1 MIEVILITG
10 RTISQGEA
18 LERGK
23 LYDAYTDAVA
33 ICELDPEDMERLSI
47 TEGDTVKVST
57 ETGDVALKAVK
68 STQAPHVGIAFIPL
82 GPWANAIT
90 GPGSD
95 STGMPPFK
103 GLEVKIEPAKDARV
117 LGARELI
124 REVYYAD

>member
-23 LYDAYTDAVA
+23 LHDAYTDAVA
-33 ICELDPEDMERLSI
+33 ICELDPEDMERLGI

-103 GLEVKIEPAKDARV
+103 GLKVKIEPAKDARV

>member
-33 ICELDPEDMERLSI
+33 ICELDPEDMERLGI

-103 GLEVKIEPAKDARV
+103 GLKVKIEPAKDARV